1 MIDYKD
7 YNKIQEFLNKGDLD
21 SIKKYIEKEKN
32 KYYLKEARE
41 ALYEYVKNSYLSFYD
56 YIDGRLIISDG
67 FTGFYVLNND
77 EVLTQHIKSKCS
89 GYSLE
94 YREKIKE
101 KVLKVYMAYCN
112 VGKLL
117 SDAPLEIGEVSTPKE
132 NLKSL
137 IIISKDSK
145 VTHNF
150 QKRLYDE
157 SLKIL
162 GEDTA
167 VTISSDENNP
177 MFVSKS
183 PKGFCLAMG
192 IKK

>member
-7 YNKIQEFLNKGDLD
+7 YNKIQEYINKGNMESL
-21 SIKKYIEKEKN
+21 KKYLEREKN
-32 KYYLKEARE
+32 KYYLREARE
-41 ALYEYVKNSYLSFYD
+41 ALYEYVKNSRLSFHD
-56 YIDGRLIISDG
+56 YIDGKLIVSDG
-67 FTGFYVLNND
+67 FTGFYVLNKD
-77 EVLTQHIKSKCS
+77 EVLTQYIKSKCS
-89 GYSLE
+89 GYSI
-94 YREKIKE
+94 EKEEETKE
-101 KVLKVYMAYCN
+101 KVLKIYSLYCN
-112 VGKLL
+112 VDKLL
-117 SDAPLEIGEVSTPKE
+117 SDAPLEIGEVSTSKE
-132 NLKSL
+132 NSKRL

-145 VTHNF
+145 VSHTF

-162 GEDTA
+162 GEDTT

-192 IKK
+192 IRK